1 MSLDRSAVHNFA
13 AGPSPLPT
21 SVLEEAAR
29 GLLNY
34 NGTGMGVCELSHRGK
49 EFKAIIEGAEADLR
63 SLLKL
68 PDSHAVL
75 FMQGGGTTQFASVVL
90 NVLAARR
97 LAHAST
103 PTEQYEPP
111 VLDYV
116 VSGSWSAKAYAEAQ
130 RLALNGDGK
139 PFCVPRLAASSKEAK
154 YTSLP
159 SAYDFSAGA
168 ALAFY
173 CENET
178 INGDEFAGVAGTDA
192 SFPFDKVPKDTVLV
206 ADYSSSFLSRPIPNI
221 AQHGIIY
228 AGAQKNL
235 GPSGVTVV
243 LVRRDLLVDTTAAMK
258 LGGVPAVP
266 IQSEYKTL
274 ADNGSLYNT
283 PPVFPIYVSALVLRH
298 LVAQGG
304 LDKVAEVNK
313 AKADA
318 LYASLDAA
326 EATGAVTCVV
336 RQKAARSWMNVPF
349 NITNGREAE
358 FLKGAEA
365 RGFRQLKGHR
375 SVGGIRA
382 SIYNAVT
389 LESVHKLCAY
399 IDEFAAAA

>member
-1 MSLDRSAVHNFA
+1 
-13 AGPSPLPT
+13 
-21 SVLEEAAR
+21 
-29 GLLNY
+29 
-34 NGTGMGVCELSHRGK
+34 
-49 EFKAIIEGAEADLR
+49 
-63 SLLKL
+63 
-68 PDSHAVL
+68 
-75 FMQGGGTTQFASVVL
+75 MQGGGTTQFASVVL

-97 LAHAST
+97 LAHADT
-103 PTEQYEPP
+103 PTEAYAPP

-116 VSGSWSAKAYAEAQ
+116 VSGSWSAKAFAEAQ
-130 RLALNGDGK
+130 RLALGPTPLFTPRIAATSK
-139 PFCVPRLAASSKEAK
+139 PEK

-159 SAYDFSAGA
+159 ASYDFTPGA

-178 INGDEFAGVAGTDA
+178 INGDEFAGGPGEAA
-192 SFPFDKVPKDTVLV
+192 FPFDQVPQGTVLV

-243 LVRRDLLVDTTAAMK
+243 IVRRDLLVDCAAAMQ

-283 PPVFPIYVSALVLRH
+283 PPVFPIYVSALVLKH
-298 LVAQGG
+298 LVKAGG
-304 LDKVAEVNK
+304 LEAVAKVNK

-326 EATGAVTCVV
+326 EAKGALTCVV

-349 NITNGREAE
+349 NVNNDREAE
-358 FLKGAEA
+358 FLAGAEA

-389 LESVHKLCAY
+389 LESVKALCAY
-399 IDEFAAAA
+399 IDEFAGSA

>member
-1 MSLDRSAVHNFA
+1 MALDRSQVHNFA

-21 SVLEEAAR
+21 SVLEEAAV
-29 GLLNY
+29 GIINY

-49 EFKAIIEGAEADLR
+49 EFKGIIEGAEADLR
-63 SLLKL
+63 QLLNL
-68 PDSHAVL
+68 PDTHAVL

-97 LAHAST
+97 LAHANV

-116 VSGSWSAKAYAEAQ
+116 VSGSWSSKAYAEAQ
-130 RLALNGDGK
+130 RLAINGDSK
-139 PFCVPRLAASSKEAK
+139 PFFVPRVAGSSKDVK
-154 YTSLP
+154 YTALP
-159 SAYDFSAGA
+159 SKYDFTPGA

-178 INGDEFAGVAGTDA
+178 INEG
-192 SFPFDKVPKDTVLV
+192 TVLV

-221 AQHGIIY
+221 GAHGIIY

-243 LVRRDLLVDTTAAMK
+243 IVRKDLLVDSTAAMK
-258 LGGVPAVP
+258 LGGVPVVP

-298 LVAQGG
+298 LVKLGG
-304 LDKVAEVNK
+304 LDAVAKTNK

-318 LYASLDAA
+318 LYASLDKA
-326 EATGAVTCVV
+326 EAAGVITCVV
-336 RQKAARSWMNVPF
+336 RQKDARSWMNVPF
-349 NITNGREAE
+349 NINNGREAE
-358 FLKGAEA
+358 FLKGAEE

-389 LESVHKLCAY
+389 LESVQALCAY
-399 IDEFAAAA
+399 IDEFAAA

>member
-1 MSLDRSAVHNFA
+1 MALDRSQVHNFA

-21 SVLEEAAR
+21 SVLEEAAV
-29 GLLNY
+29 GIINY

-49 EFKAIIEGAEADLR
+49 EFKGIIEGAEADLR
-63 SLLKL
+63 QLLNL
-68 PDSHAVL
+68 PDTHAVL

-97 LAHAST
+97 LAHANV

-116 VSGSWSAKAYAEAQ
+116 VSGSWSSKAYAEAQ
-130 RLALNGDGK
+130 RLAINGDSK
-139 PFCVPRLAASSKEAK
+139 PFFVPRVAGSSKDVK
-154 YTSLP
+154 YTALP
-159 SAYDFSAGA
+159 SKYDFTPGA

-178 INGDEFAGVAGTDA
+178 INGDEFAPTTGNDA
-192 SFPFDKVPKDTVLV
+192 SFPFDKVPEGTVLV

-221 AQHGIIY
+221 GAHGIIY

-243 LVRRDLLVDTTAAMK
+243 IVRKDLLVDSTAAMK
-258 LGGVPAVP
+258 LGGVPVVP

-298 LVAQGG
+298 LVKLGG
-304 LDKVAEVNK
+304 LDAVAKTNK

-318 LYASLDAA
+318 LYASLDKA
-326 EATGAVTCVV
+326 EAAGVITCVV
-336 RQKAARSWMNVPF
+336 RQKDARSWMNVPF
-349 NITNGREAE
+349 NINNGREAE
-358 FLKGAEA
+358 FLKGAEE

-389 LESVHKLCAY
+389 LESVQALCAY
-399 IDEFAAAA
+399 IDEFAAA